1 VTAYT
6 VVTAALFS
14 ASSSAPTPV
23 YRLYQEIFGISPFVL
38 TLIFATYAFSLLG
51 ALLTVGSLSD
61 YVGRRPVIFVAL
73 ALNAAA
79 MAMFIVAGSTAWLFA
94 ARAAQGF
101 ATGAGAATLGAA
113 ILDSDRSRGPL
124 LNSVTVFLGLTV
136 GVLASGAL
144 VAYAPAPTRLIY
156 ISLLCASVLL
166 ALPLWRLRET
176 AAPKAGA
183 LSSLRPYV
191 TVPPQALPA
200 FVRVT
205 PANIAT
211 WALGGFYFSLMP
223 SLVAAATGVTSPFIG
238 GLVVALLTF
247 TASLSVV
254 TLRNSPTDR
263 ALAIGTI
270 GLASG
275 VAVTLIGAALGL
287 APLLLLGTIISGVG
301 FGAAFLGTLQ
311 AILPLAAADERAGL
325 LSAFYVES
333 YLAFSLPVILGGLSV
348 PALGLLLT
356 TYIYGAI
363 VILLALMSLL
373 ATRLSRSGISGGRRR
388 DPDLRSYR
396 LSPMQ
401 TSSPAGTT
409 RVESALEQLLQ
420 MILHRAMEIAALPA
434 GQRDFHSRRIHESC
448 CDAAKQIGQSADQ
461 SADTAQKMTDFAR
474 AIVAMIDIGERGRR
488 S

>member
-1 VTAYT
+1 
-6 VVTAALFS
+6 
-14 ASSSAPTPV
+14 
-23 YRLYQEIFGISPFVL
+23 
-38 TLIFATYAFSLLG
+38 
-51 ALLTVGSLSD
+51 
-61 YVGRRPVIFVAL
+61 
-73 ALNAAA
+73 
-79 MAMFIVAGSTAWLFA
+79 
-94 ARAAQGF
+94 
-101 ATGAGAATLGAA
+101 
-113 ILDSDRSRGPL
+113 
-124 LNSVTVFLGLTV
+124 
-136 GVLASGAL
+136 
-144 VAYAPAPTRLIY
+144 
-156 ISLLCASVLL
+156 
-166 ALPLWRLRET
+166 
-176 AAPKAGA
+176 
-183 LSSLRPYV
+183 
-191 TVPPQALPA
+191 
-200 FVRVT
+200 
-205 PANIAT
+205 
-211 WALGGFYFSLMP
+211 
-223 SLVAAATGVTSPFIG
+223 VTSPFIG

-275 VAVTLIGAALGL
+275 VALTLIGAALGL

-434 GQRDFHSRRIHESC
+434 GQREFHYRRIHESC